1 MKKWTQICR
10 QISDCFSSK
19 IIDLN
24 GKEKDGW
31 TQLMTAFRNGNTD
44 NANSL
49 FTFSQLFIYFLSA
62 VCLLLSGICLL
73 FVSCL
78 FRSKYGNIQ
87 ISKYP
92 KYGRSLQNI
101 DLDGKDK
108 DGLTQFMNVCRNGHK
123 NTICFGFLVRIESGF
138 FWSSDAI

>member
-1 MKKWTQICR
+1 MPIV
-10 QISDCFSSK
+10 
-19 IIDLN
+19 DL
-24 GKEKDGW
+24 
-31 TQLMTAFRNGNTD
+31 LLV
-44 NANSL
+44 SCL
-49 FTFSQLFIYFLSA
+49 FTFCQLFVYFCQVFVYFLSA
-62 VCLLLSGICLL
+62 ACLDP
-73 FVSCL
+73 
-78 FRSKYGNIQ
+78 NME